1 VRPPLRLIVNSLA
14 TGVRS
19 GLVEAVREAL
29 DPVAELQVIGTEH
42 AGHARELAAAAS
54 DGIVVGLGGDGT
66 ANEVANGVRPGVVM
80 AALPAGASSVFAR
93 QLGYPRATV
102 PAARVL
108 AAAIAAGSVRTLG
121 LGVVDG
127 RRFTFAAGYGLDAE
141 MMRRVDEARRLDPA
155 HERPG
160 DLAVARTALRVL
172 AESRFALPAR
182 MTVRAGGSELRASY
196 VAVANQHPYTYFG
209 RLPVRTAP
217 RAGFGHALDAVAV
230 GQLRSRD
237 LWRLAVYG
245 LVWPRHASGRDARVQ
260 YLHDVAAL
268 EVACDEPVALQVD
281 GEYLGRVER
290 VAVRYRPAAVR
301 VLIPPSAVASFPAPA
316 QGAEGT

>member
-1 VRPPLRLIVNSLA
+1 VRVRLIANPQAS
-14 TGVRS
+14 GVS
-19 GLVEAVREAL
+19 AELVQGVADRL
-29 DPVAELQVIGTEH
+29 GTVAEIELRHTERPGHATDLASEPGADAVIG
-42 AGHARELAAAAS
+42 
-54 DGIVVGLGGDGT
+54 IGGDGT
-66 ANEVANGVRPGVVM
+66 ANEVVNGVGAGGLIGVV
-80 AALPAGASSVFAR
+80 PAGATSVLAR
-93 QLGYPRATV
+93 QLGL
-102 PAARVL
+102 PARPL
-108 AAAIAAGSVRTLG
+108 AAASALAAALAEGRSAVMG
-121 LGVVDG
+121 LGEVDG
-127 RRFTFAAGYGLDAE
+127 RLFTFSAGLGLEAE
-141 MMRRVDEARRLDPA
+141 AMRLVAERRAQRRDGR
-155 HERPG
+155 RPG
-160 DLAVARTALRVL
+160 DLAVVATAMSVLR
-172 AESRFALPAR
+172 ADGFSLPAR
-182 MTVRAGGSELRASY
+182 MTLTAGGAEARAGY

-316 QGAEGT
+316 QGVEGT